1 MCLNMNLSLSENI
14 DLPVGFV
21 ELMSCGFPKEVAE
34 RYFSGFNA
42 PASPAVRFNPLK
54 LSANRWDCICEKFG
68 YLNIASPVEWCSDNG
83 LNMAKGAYLRERPN
97 FTLDPFFHGGAYYVQ
112 DASSMF
118 LNIVYNAIKAQCDSF
133 VNTCAAESRTLL
145 DLCAAPGG
153 KTTHLATLFPDSLI
167 IANEVIRSRAAIL
180 ADNIAHWGASNV
192 AVTNS
197 DPAEFRRCGI
207 SFDLVLIDAPCSG
220 EGMFR
225 KEPKSL
231 EQWSLDNVKL
241 CAERQ
246 RRIIA
251 DIWDRLAPGGYMV
264 YSTCTFNHFEN
275 DDNLEFII
283 SLGGERVDCG
293 AFIDSRM
300 IIGTKVGGYQ
310 FVPGTVDGEGQY
322 FALVRK
328 RLIYGA
334 GPDSQSGR
342 RIKKKV
348 KLPQTPKLPALE
360 RLLGQ
365 ETVIETK
372 GNLVKICRAVFY
384 ERMKN
389 IEECLRVIHSGVMVA
404 ELRGK
409 ELIPHAD
416 LALSEYAEDFYRLY
430 PRYDAN
436 EEIAVK
442 FLCKESF
449 VLNDAPTGFLTIVYK
464 GTSLGFVKN
473 IGSRINNL
481 LPVSRRIRIKA

>member
-1 MCLNMNLSLSENI
+1 MNLSLPENI
-14 DLPVGFV
+14 DLPVRFV
-21 ELMSCGFPKEVAE
+21 ELMSCGFPKEVVE
-34 RYFSGFNA
+34 RYFSCFNA
-42 PASPAVRFNPLK
+42 QASPAVRFNPLK
-54 LSANRWDCICEKFG
+54 LGENSWDSICERFG
-68 YLNIASPVEWCSDNG
+68 YLNIASHVEWCSDED
-83 LNMAKGAYLRERPN
+83 LNMAKGVYLRERPN
-97 FTLDPFFHGGAYYVQ
+97 FTLDPFFQGGAYYVQ

-118 LNIVYNAIKAQCDSF
+118 LNIVYNAIKAQRDSF
-133 VNTCAAESRTLL
+133 VNMRGAESRTLL

-167 IANEVIRSRAAIL
+167 IANEVIRGRAAIL
-180 ADNIAHWGASNV
+180 ADNVAHWGASNV
-192 AVTNS
+192 VVTNS
-197 DPAEFRRCGI
+197 DPAEFSRCDI
-207 SFDLVLIDAPCSG
+207 SFDLVLVDAPCSG

-251 DIWDRLAPGGYMV
+251 DIWDRLAPGGYLV

-293 AFIDSRM
+293 AFADSRM
-300 IIGTKVGGYQ
+300 IIGTKGGGYQ

-328 RLIYGA
+328 RFIYGA
-334 GPDSQSGR
+334 EPDSQRGTWKKR
-342 RIKKKV
+342 RV
-348 KLPQTPKLPALE
+348 KLPQSPKLPPLE
-360 RLLGQ
+360 RLLGP
-365 ETVIETK
+365 ETVMETK
-372 GNLVKICRAVFY
+372 GNFVKICRAVLY

-389 IEECLRVIHSGVMVA
+389 IEECLKVIHSGVMVA

-409 ELIPHAD
+409 ELMPHAD
-416 LALSEYAEDFYRLY
+416 LALSEYAADFYRLF

-449 VLNDAPTGFLTIVYK
+449 VLNDAPMGFLTIVYK
-464 GTSLGFVKN
+464 GIPLGFVKN

-481 LPVSRRIRIKA
+481 LPVSRRIRIKS